1 MAWSAFFAAFVP
13 VFLAELPDKT
23 MVATLVLTGTHRR
36 GVAVWLGVA
45 GAFTVH
51 TTVATLAGGLLGRL
65 PQRWVAVA
73 AAVLFGVG
81 AFVLWRSRGSAA
93 AAETVGETPRK
104 PFAKVAG
111 IAFATVLVAE
121 LGDLTQLTIAG
132 LAATQPSPWMVFA
145 GGLLA
150 LWSVAGLAVL
160 VGQRLLTRLP
170 IRPVQT
176 VAAALFAGLSLWS
189 LVRAVRA

>member
-1 MAWSAFFAAFVP
+1 VAWSAFFAAFVP

-36 GVAVWLGVA
+36 GLAVWLGVA

-51 TTVATLAGGLLGRL
+51 TTVATLAGGLLGHL
-65 PQRWVAVA
+65 PERWVALA

-81 AFVLWRSRGSAA
+81 AIVLWRSRGSSSAA
-93 AAETVGETPRK
+93 ASVDEAPRK

-121 LGDLTQLTIAG
+121 LGDLTQLTVAG

-150 LWSVAGLAVL
+150 LWSVAGLAVV

-170 IRPVQT
+170 IHTVQT
-176 VAAALFAGLSLWS
+176 VAAFVFASLSLWS
-189 LVRAVRA
+189 LVRAIRA